1 MLLDGRPLGDYDK
14 RWRHRVVSMVGQEP
28 VLFARSIRENIQY
41 GMEEEDVSFD
51 RYRCGWAWGVGVAVD
66 GALAGL
72 VVGACGGVRPW
83 WPAWG
88 RGGGRRTQPGP
99 LSGVPHI

>member
-1 MLLDGRPLGDYDK
+1 MHVVSPAFGRPRFYEPVSGSILLDGRPLGDYDK

-51 RYRCGWAWGVGVAVD
+51 RYRCGWAWVWEVG
-66 GALAGL
+66 
-72 VVGACGGVRPW
+72 
-83 WPAWG
+83 
-88 RGGGRRTQPGP
+88 
-99 LSGVPHI
+99 